1 MESAVLEFHYTGM
14 FSISWKLHIEKH
26 DETNMWTLNAVFHLA
41 FLQAAIE
48 EFDENDILDSINECA
63 SVNSGDDDDDEIP
76 LEENLTLKHLFS

>member
-1 MESAVLEFHYTGM
+1 MDDEDQDGKLIFSQCYDGEVVAIQVESEQNSVDL
-14 FSISWKLHIEKH
+14 
-26 DETNMWTLNAVFHLA
+26 
-41 FLQAAIE
+41 AAIE